1 MDKRLEVV
9 IASLTI
15 ASVVVAI
22 LLYTVPLSESQT
34 SVIYIFDFIVVI
46 ILAADFTVRINES
59 KQKLRYLSY

>member
-34 SVIYIFDFIVVI
+34 SAIYIFDFIVVI